1 MRSVFV
7 IISIRKNDC
16 AAARKAADAESWM
29 GRGGGG
35 QPCLGKHQMRS
46 LHVLG
51 LRRLRHW
58 PVGHVTT
65 REDMCASQN
74 LSERTRRRLEELGGT
89 ARQGCSC
96 ARRRRRD
103 RERRERE
110 SERERER
117 ERKRARERERERT
130 RERERLEMNRVRA
143 RAVADLV
150 RCPYACIFFSK
161 KSTCVCGLV
170 CACKNLC
177 VHACACWAVIIH
189 CAQQAD
195 ERV

>member
-16 AAARKAADAESWM
+16 AAARKAAGAESWM

-117 ERKRARERERERT
+117 EKESERARARENT
-130 RERERLEMNRVRA
+130 REIKIGDESRPGPCSCGSGSVPVCVHIFFKKEHMCVRA
-143 RAVADLV
+143 
-150 RCPYACIFFSK
+150 
-161 KSTCVCGLV
+161 CVCVQESV
-170 CACKNLC
+170 CSRVCVLGRHNTLC
-177 VHACACWAVIIH
+177 AASG
-189 CAQQAD
+189 
-195 ERV
+195 